1 LGDGCNRAAGAEE
14 LGLNWTVEPCI
25 EGWLMQIAGSDGVC
39 MFSGMLLLL
48 MGMQLSDQLQRLLHR
63 APCPTQCTR
72 SFSHKFCASDITII
86 RQQLGSIAYADTGSE
101 SDLHG
106 ICTREVTGEN
116 RYLDA
121 SVAHGL

>member
-1 LGDGCNRAAGAEE
+1 
-14 LGLNWTVEPCI
+14 
-25 EGWLMQIAGSDGVC
+25 MQIAGGDGVC

-63 APCPTQCTR
+63 APCPTQRTR
-72 SFSHKFCASDITII
+72 SFSHKFCASDIAII
-86 RQQLGSIAYADTGSE
+86 RQQLGSITYADTRSE
-101 SDLHG
+101 SDLQSV
-106 ICTREVTGEN
+106 CTSEVAGEN